1 MSSASI
7 DPKVKRSSLEVKVR
21 VWVRVRICE
30 SRRGSAGLY
39 NCTFSV
45 VFDWMVLDVT

>member
-21 VWVRVRICE
+21 VWVGLEFVR
-30 SRRGSAGLY
+30 AGVDLQVC